1 MKNESRVMT
10 SKGVNKSINSERN
23 TGEKKHASQPH
34 KHCSLQNLDF
44 DIGLEEGLASFRDY
58 PLQR

>member
-1 MKNESRVMT
+1 MAG
-10 SKGVNKSINSERN
+10 KGVNKSINIERN
-23 TGEKKHASQPH
+23 SEKKHASQPH

-44 DIGLEEGLASFRDY
+44 GTGLEEGLASFRDY